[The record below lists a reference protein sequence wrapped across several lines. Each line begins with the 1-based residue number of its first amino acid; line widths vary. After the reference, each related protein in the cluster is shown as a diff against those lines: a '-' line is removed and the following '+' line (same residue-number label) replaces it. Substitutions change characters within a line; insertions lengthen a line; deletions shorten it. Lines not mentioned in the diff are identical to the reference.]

1 MHLGFL
7 RSRRPALHP
16 PIAYRRIALA
26 LLALVVA
33 GPLAAPAPS
42 VGASDTPRTAAPVAR
57 DPRFGLNETARNGM
71 SDPADTAGANFSRV
85 TFWWSEL
92 QKHGPDEFDLFATDQ
107 DRQINEEVK
116 RGRELA
122 GLMLN
127 TPGWASSDGTR
138 NGVPKNLY
146 LPWDHPDNY
155 WGRFMRRT
163 AEHYKGRVDSWIIW
177 NEIDIA
183 SGQWNTWNGS
193 LEDYIQLQKV
203 AYRAIK
209 AGNPRATVVP
219 FGAAWWYDRGDT
231 LARMLS
237 LLAADP
243 EAASHNHF
251 FDVGNLHLYSRADD
265 IPTIVTWYRQE
276 MARYGMNKP
285 IWIAEMNAIPYDDAV
300 WPAEKVN
307 FRASLDEQA
316 AYIVQA
322 FATYLGLNVQRVSV
336 NRVIDGTDFEA
347 GGEPFGMLRN
357 DGSTRPAFQALQV
370 VTRYFAN
377 TRDASYS
384 SADRSGMARA
394 VLEKDD
400 ERITVVWTMRP
411 EALPVTVD
419 AIAPR
424 ALRVDKYGATETIE
438 AEAGVYRLTLAPAT
452 ANSNAGDP
460 NDYVV
465 GGDPVILVES
475 RNDDD
480 MAARPL
486 DVARRS
492 RGR

>member
-1 MHLGFL
+1 MSQNL
-7 RSRRPALHP
+7 RRPPAL
-16 PIAYRRIALA
+16 YRRLVLASLA
-26 LLALVVA
+26 LIVA
-33 GPLAAPAPS
+33 GPFARPVPS
-42 VGASDTPRTAAPVAR
+42 VGASDTPSSAGPVAR

-71 SDPADTAGANFSRV
+71 SDPADRAGVSFSRV

-92 QKHGPDEFDLFATDQ
+92 QKNGPNEFDLFATDQ
-107 DRQINEEVK
+107 DSQVNEEAK
-116 RGRELA
+116 RGREMA

-127 TPGWASSDGTR
+127 TPDWASSDGTR

-146 LPWDHPDNY
+146 LPWDHPDNH
-155 WGRFMRRT
+155 WGRFMRKT
-163 AEHYKGRVDSWIIW
+163 AEHYKGRIDSWVIW

-183 SGQWNTWNGS
+183 SGQWNTWNGT
-193 LEDYIQLQKV
+193 LEDYVQLQKV

-219 FGAAWWYDRGDT
+219 FGAAWWYDKGDT

-243 EAASHNHF
+243 EAAANNHF

-265 IPTIVTWYRQE
+265 IPTIVGWYRQE
-276 MARYGMNKP
+276 MARYGMSKP
-285 IWIAEMNAIPYDDAV
+285 IWIAEMNAIPHNDPV

-316 AYIVQA
+316 SYMIQA
-322 FATYLGLNVQRVSV
+322 FATYLGLNIQRVSV

-347 GGEPFGMLRN
+347 GGEPFGLLRN
-357 DGSTRPAFQALQV
+357 DGSTRPAVQALQV

-377 TRDASYS
+377 TRDASFAP
-384 SADRSGMARA
+384 ADDSGLTKVVMHR
-394 VLEKDD
+394 DD
-400 ERITVVWTMRP
+400 ERVTVAWTMQP
-411 EALPVTVD
+411 SSVPVTLD

-424 ALRVDKYGATETIE
+424 ALLVDKYGGTSVLE
-438 AEAGVYRLTLAPAT
+438 AQGGRYSLTLAGAT

-475 RNDDD
+475 HGGA
-480 MAARPL
+480 MAAPRPL
-486 DVARRS
+486 DVAPQARS
-492 RGR
+492 R

>member
-1 MHLGFL
+1 M
-7 RSRRPALHP
+7 
-16 PIAYRRIALA
+16 LA
-26 LLALVVA
+26 ALALVVA
-33 GPLAAPAPS
+33 GAFAIPTPGVGAAGAPATGP
-42 VGASDTPRTAAPVAR
+42 GAR

-71 SDPADTAGANFSRV
+71 SDPADRAGVNFSRV

-92 QKHGPDEFDLFATDQ
+92 QKNGPDEFDLFATDQ
-107 DRQINEEVK
+107 DPQINEEVM

-127 TPGWASSDGTR
+127 TPGWASSDGSR

-163 AEHYKGRVDSWIIW
+163 AEHYKGRIDSWVIW

-183 SGQWNTWNGS
+183 SGQWNTWNGT

-209 AGNPRATVVP
+209 AGNPHATVVP
-219 FGAAWWYDRGDT
+219 FGAAWWYDKGDT

-243 EAASHNHF
+243 EAAANNHF

-265 IPTIVTWYRQE
+265 IPTIVGWYRQE
-276 MARYGMNKP
+276 MARYGISKP
-285 IWIAEMNAIPYDDAV
+285 IWIAEMNAIPHDDPV
-300 WPAEKVN
+300 WPAEKVH

-316 AYIVQA
+316 SYMIQA
-322 FATYLGLNVQRVSV
+322 FATYLGLNIQRVSV

-357 DGSTRPAFQALQV
+357 DGSSRPAFQALQV
-370 VTRYFAN
+370 VTRYFAGA
-377 TRDASYS
+377 RDASY
-384 SADRSGMARA
+384 APAEGSGLTK
-394 VLEKDD
+394 VVIQKDD
-400 ERITVVWTMRP
+400 ERVTVAWTMRP
-411 EALPVTVD
+411 SSLPVTLD

-424 ALRVDKYGATETIE
+424 ALLVDKYGGTSELE
-438 AEAGVYRLTLAPAT
+438 AQGGSYSLTLAGAT

-465 GGDPVILVES
+465 GGDPLILVES
-475 RNDDD
+475 RDG
-480 MAARPL
+480 AAAAPRPL
-486 DVARRS
+486 DVAPQARS
-492 RGR
+492 R